1 MHIYIIERW
10 VRLQCT
16 LLYYGASCTWQI
28 NDQEYLVHAYTNQRW
43 CTVVSPTFTLSPTQR
58 PSSSLSPECVST
70 SHHPTHHYP
79 RWRPPSPPLALSSL
93 PAISAYA
100 AASFPATPHSFS
112 LLSPITSHG
121 FQASCKSGTA
131 TLYCCP
137 DSAFLCSP
145 CNSKAH
151 AANKPPPA
159 TLAYPSARSASRTS
173 LTSPARPMLMRK
185 HGRHEGRWWRV
196 ADQQGLLLWLVLLFF
211 WWDVAANGGQV
222 VAARFLM
229 SGT

>member
-1 MHIYIIERW
+1 MMHCSKSNICSLPHPNALHRLLPQ
-10 VRLQCT
+10 VRQQRPPPHPSLPPSAST
-16 LLYYGASCTWQI
+16 LS
-28 NDQEYLVHAYTNQRW
+28 
-43 CTVVSPTFTLSPTQR
+43 VVSFIIAPCCLRLCCGF
-58 PSSSLSPECVST
+58 
-70 SHHPTHHYP
+70 
-79 RWRPPSPPLALSSL
+79 
-93 PAISAYA
+93 
-100 AASFPATPHSFS
+100 FPIARHNFS

-131 TLYCCP
+131 TLYCRP

-185 HGRHEGRWWRV
+185 HGRHEGR
-196 ADQQGLLLWLVLLFF
+196 
-211 WWDVAANGGQV
+211 
-222 VAARFLM
+222 
-229 SGT
+229 